1 MQSNISII
9 MPSLNVAYYIEEC
22 MDSVL
27 SQKLDNME
35 IICVDAGSTDGT
47 LERLEHYAT
56 RDSRIRI
63 IKSDRKSYGYQMNLG
78 LKAAHGEYIGI
89 VETDDY
95 IAPEMF
101 ECLYHIAHQ
110 NNVDF
115 VKSSYT
121 SFYET
126 DENRFYYNNQNTD
139 TKPVNSVKINLEEK
153 KIYRLADI
161 NHIWSGLYNRK
172 FLLEHELWFNETP
185 GASFQ
190 DTSFSILV
198 GLVAQSC
205 IYTDDCFYHYRT
217 DRAESSVK
225 SDAKYRCIID
235 EFDYI
240 DRYLKQHGM
249 YTEENKKMVN
259 AAKLNTYQWNLLRL
273 TEHSRALFRNEI
285 SEEMTAFMP
294 DGDFYPNLSEKQK
307 RIVKLLTD
315 PEEVKRLEAEQE
327 VSKQKLWN
335 VLEAGKKGETYIFV
349 GAGRY
354 LKKFIDIER
363 LINCTMLEDVCDNKK
378 ELQGQVVY
386 CYTIKSV
393 EDAVKQHPDKKW
405 IVANKYHAQEI
416 REQLLSLGI
425 LDEHIICMEYIPE
438 VNEVNHI
445 HPL

>member
-249 YTEENKKMVN
+249 Y
-259 AAKLNTYQWNLLRL
+259 
-273 TEHSRALFRNEI
+273 LF
-285 SEEMTAFMP
+285 T
-294 DGDFYPNLSEKQK
+294 
-307 RIVKLLTD
+307 
-315 PEEVKRLEAEQE
+315 
-327 VSKQKLWN
+327 
-335 VLEAGKKGETYIFV
+335 
-349 GAGRY
+349 
-354 LKKFIDIER
+354 
-363 LINCTMLEDVCDNKK
+363 
-378 ELQGQVVY
+378 
-386 CYTIKSV
+386 
-393 EDAVKQHPDKKW
+393 
-405 IVANKYHAQEI
+405 
-416 REQLLSLGI
+416 
-425 LDEHIICMEYIPE
+425 
-438 VNEVNHI
+438 
-445 HPL
+445 